1 MSEEGCQGTLDE
13 ASVLFICGIF
23 ELKLRKRKEA

>member
-13 ASVLFICGIF
+13 ASVLFVYGIYAV
-23 ELKLRKRKEA
+23 ECEKVV